1 MNSKKLLPIMLF
13 LCPIAPAFGIA
24 EPEQPVNEAVAV
36 QPALLQS
43 PLVLAIQNGDLE
55 AVQAICLENPACVNE
70 LDVQGDAP
78 LHWAAASDHIN
89 GFAILQYLIEHT
101 DAHQSIN
108 LHGTVGYTPLH
119 LAYMHGT
126 EEMRTYLIQHGA
138 DQQALDDE
146 NNTPEDLFLD
156 DLENPWD

>member
-36 QPALLQS
+36 QPALQHS
-43 PLVLAIQNGDLE
+43 PLVLAIENGDLG
-55 AVQAICLENPACVNE
+55 AIQAICFENPACVNE
-70 LDVQGDAP
+70 LDADGDSP
-78 LHWAAASDHIN
+78 LHWAAGSDHVN
-89 GFAILQYLIEHT
+89 SFAILQYLIEHT

-108 LHGTVGYTPLH
+108 LKGTAGYTPLH

-126 EEMRTYLIQHGA
+126 EEARGYLIQHGA
-138 DQQALDDE
+138 DQQALDDKS
-146 NNTPEDLFLD
+146 NTPEDLFLY
-156 DLENPWD
+156 EPGNPWD